1 MASIE
6 REVTYYCDGCEWMDC
21 KGHVARLQ
29 YQSVS
34 DAYTFHMEGK
44 VLEFSRGRMQAIV
57 DLLRAL
63 DRVDSV
69 QVGKER

>member
-34 DAYTFHMEGK
+34 GAYTFHMEGK
-44 VLEFSRGRMQAIV
+44 VLQFTQARMQAIV
-57 DLLRAL
+57 DLLRSL
-63 DRVDSV
+63 NRVDSV
-69 QVGKER
+69 QVGNER